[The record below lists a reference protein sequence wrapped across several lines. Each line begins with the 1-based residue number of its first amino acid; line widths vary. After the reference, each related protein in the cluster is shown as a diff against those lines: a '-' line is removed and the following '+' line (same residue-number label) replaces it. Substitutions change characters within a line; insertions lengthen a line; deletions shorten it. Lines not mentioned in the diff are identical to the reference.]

1 MKLRIAQRMAH
12 LGMATAVAVLAPLAA
27 AQEAPV
33 VREGAYWVGS
43 IGDSF
48 AIAAL
53 PLQVNTHGNI
63 IVRKA
68 AGDQVTYRVRQRV
81 RAANEDQ
88 ARALLGGGV
97 KQVSSARG
105 HVVLDLQPISA
116 GSVKTDIEIGVPAQV
131 PTVIIRTQLGGIDV
145 ADFDGAVQL
154 STGGGHIQLGK
165 IGGAVQCFSGAG
177 QIIIERAGG
186 AVECTTV
193 GGNIVVRDAGGQVA
207 LSNQMGGNIRV
218 DKATGDVRAH
228 SAQGMIEI
236 GQAGGAVFADTQGG
250 FIQVGSAR
258 GVQAE
263 SMAGTVRVKNDAG
276 PMNLAA
282 MAGDILAELLSGT
295 RMQDSSLVAG
305 TGDITV
311 LIPSNLALSVMA
323 RNSTGG
329 TPRIV
334 SDFPEIQV
342 TPAKFFQ
349 APMIGQG
356 AINGGGPVLNLN
368 VSSGV
373 IYLRRR

>member
-1 MKLRIAQRMAH
+1 MKLRIAN
-12 LGMATAVAVLAPLAA
+12 LLMATAVVVVGQNAS

-48 AIAAL
+48 GIAAQAR
-53 PLQVNTHGNI
+53 LQVNTRGNVT
-63 IVRKA
+63 VRRE

-81 RAANEDQ
+81 RAASEDQ
-88 ARALLGGGV
+88 ARTLLGGGV
-97 KQVSSARG
+97 RQVSSARG
-105 HVVLDLQPISA
+105 RVVLELQPISA
-116 GSVKTDIEIGVPAQV
+116 GIVKTDIEIGVPAQV
-131 PTVIIRTQLGGIDV
+131 SMVSIQTDLGGIDV
-145 ADFDGAVQL
+145 AEFDGAVQL
-154 STGGGHIQLGK
+154 RTGGGDIQLGK
-165 IGGAVQCFSGAG
+165 IGGTVQCFSGAG
-177 QIIIERAGG
+177 EVVIERAGG
-186 AVECTTV
+186 AINCTTA
-193 GGNIVVRDAGGQVA
+193 GGNMVVRDAGGSVA

-218 DKATGDVRAH
+218 DKAAGDVRAH
-228 SAQGMIEI
+228 SAQGMIEV

-263 SMAGTVRVKNDAG
+263 SMAGTVRVKNDTG
-276 PMNLAA
+276 PMNVAA
-282 MAGDILAELLSGT
+282 MAGNILAELLNGA

-311 LIPSNLALSVMA
+311 LIPSNLAVSVIA

-334 SDFPEIQV
+334 SDFPEIRV
-342 TPAKFFQ
+342 TPSKFFQ
-349 APMIGQG
+349 EPMVGQG
-356 AINGGGPVLNLN
+356 SLNGGGPVLNLN

-373 IYLRRR
+373 IYLRRK

>member
-1 MKLRIAQRMAH
+1 MKLRIAS
-12 LGMATAVAVLAPLAA
+12 LLMATAVVAV

-48 AIAAL
+48 PIAAQSL
-53 PLQVNTHGNI
+53 RVNTRGNVT
-63 IVRKA
+63 VRRV
-68 AGDQVTYRVRQRV
+68 AGDQVTYLVRQRV
-81 RAANEDQ
+81 MAANEDQ
-88 ARALLGGGV
+88 ARTLLGGGS
-97 KQVSSARG
+97 KQVSLQRG
-105 HVVLDLQPISA
+105 RATLDLQPISA
-116 GSVKTDIEIGVPAQV
+116 RIVKTDIEIGVPPQV
-131 PTVIIRTQLGGIDV
+131 STVIIQTELGEINV

-154 STGGGHIQLGK
+154 RTGGGSIQLGK

-177 QIIIERAGG
+177 EVVIERAGG
-186 AVECTTV
+186 AINCTTA
-193 GGNIVVRDAGGQVA
+193 GGNMLVRDGGGSVA

-218 DKATGDVRAH
+218 DKAAGEVRAH
-228 SAQGMIEI
+228 SAQGMIEV

-250 FIQVGSAR
+250 FIQVGSAH

-282 MAGDILAELLSGT
+282 MAGNILAELLNGA

-311 LIPSNLALSVMA
+311 LIPSNLAISVMA

-334 SDFPEIQV
+334 SDFPEIRV
-342 TPAKFFQ
+342 TPSKFFQ
-349 APMIGQG
+349 APMVGQG
-356 AINGGGPVLNLN
+356 ALNGGGPVLNLN

-373 IYLRRR
+373 IYLRRK

>member
-1 MKLRIAQRMAH
+1 MKLGIAN
-12 LGMATAVAVLAPLAA
+12 LLLATAVVAA
-27 AQEAPV
+27 AQEVPI

-48 AIAAL
+48 GIAPQAR
-53 PLQVNTHGNI
+53 LQVSTRGN
-63 IVRKA
+63 VTVHRE
-68 AGDQVTYRVRQRV
+68 AGDQVTYRVQQRV

-97 KQVSSARG
+97 RQVSSTRG
-105 HVVLDLQPISA
+105 RVLLVLHPISA
-116 GSVKTDIEIGVPAQV
+116 GIVKTDIEIGVPPQV
-131 PTVIIRTQLGGIDV
+131 SQVIIQTGQGGINV

-154 STGGGHIQLGK
+154 RTEGGDIQLGK
-165 IGGAVQCFSGAG
+165 IGGTVQCFSGAG
-177 QIIIERAGG
+177 EVVVERAGG
-186 AVECTTV
+186 AIHCSTV
-193 GGNIVVRDAGGQVA
+193 GGNMLVRDAAGPVE

-218 DKATGDVRAH
+218 DKAAGDVRAH
-228 SAQGMIEI
+228 SAQGMIEV

-276 PMNLAA
+276 PMNVAA
-282 MAGDILAELLSGT
+282 MAGNILAELLNGA

-311 LIPSNLALSVMA
+311 LIPSNLAVSVMA

-334 SDFPEIQV
+334 SDFPEIRV
-342 TPAKFFQ
+342 TPSKFFQ
-349 APMIGQG
+349 VPMVGQG
-356 AINGGGPVLNLN
+356 ALNGGGPVLNLN

-373 IYLRRR
+373 IYLRRK

>member
-1 MKLRIAQRMAH
+1 MKLRIAN
-12 LGMATAVAVLAPLAA
+12 LLMATAVVVVIQKAA

-33 VREGAYWVGS
+33 VREGAFWVGS

-48 AIAAL
+48 PIGAQ
-53 PLQVNTHGNI
+53 PLQVNTHGNV
-63 IVRKA
+63 IVRRV

-81 RAANEDQ
+81 RAASEDQ
-88 ARALLGGGV
+88 ARTLLGGGAR
-97 KQVSSARG
+97 QLSSQRG
-105 HVVLDLQPISA
+105 RVVLELQPISA
-116 GSVKTDIEIGVPAQV
+116 GIVRTEIEIGVPAQV
-131 PTVIIRTQLGGIDV
+131 STVIIQNGLGGINV

-154 STGGGHIQLGK
+154 STGGGDIQLGK
-165 IGGAVQCFSGAG
+165 IGGTVQCFSGAG
-177 QIIIERAGG
+177 EVVIEKTGG
-186 AVECTTV
+186 AINCTTV
-193 GGNIVVRDAGGQVA
+193 GGNMLVRDAGGPVA

-218 DKATGDVRAH
+218 DKAAGDVRAH
-228 SAQGMIEI
+228 SAQGMIEV

-282 MAGDILAELLSGT
+282 MAGNILAELLSGA

-305 TGDITV
+305 SGDITV

-323 RNSTGG
+323 RNNTGG
-329 TPRIV
+329 TPRII
-334 SDFPEIQV
+334 SDFPEIRV
-342 TPAKFFQ
+342 TPSKFFQ

-356 AINGGGPVLNLN
+356 SLNGGGPVLNLN

-373 IYLRRR
+373 IYLRRK

>member
-1 MKLRIAQRMAH
+1 MKLPIAS
-12 LGMATAVAVLAPLAA
+12 LWMATATVAF

-43 IGDSF
+43 IDDSF
-48 AIAAL
+48 PISVPSL
-53 PLQVNTHGNI
+53 RVNTRGNVT
-63 IVRKA
+63 VRRES
-68 AGDQVTYRVRQRV
+68 GDEVTYRVRQQV

-88 ARALLGGGV
+88 ARNLLGAGKAQLSLQRGRV
-97 KQVSSARG
+97 VLELLANSARI
-105 HVVLDLQPISA
+105 VR
-116 GSVKTDIEIGVPAQV
+116 TDIEIGVPAQV
-131 PTVIIRTQLGGIDV
+131 STVIIQTSLGGINV

-154 STGGGHIQLGK
+154 NTGGGDIQLAK
-165 IGGAVQCFSGAG
+165 IGGTVQCFSGAG
-177 QIIIERAGG
+177 GVVIERAGG
-186 AVECTTV
+186 AIRCTTV
-193 GGNIVVRDAGGQVA
+193 GGNMLVRDAAGPVE

-218 DKATGDVRAH
+218 DKAAGDVRAH
-228 SAQGMIEI
+228 SAQGMIEV

-263 SMAGTVRVKNDAG
+263 SMAGTVRVKNDTG

-282 MAGDILAELLSGT
+282 MAGNILAELLNGA

-311 LIPSNLALSVMA
+311 LIPSNLAVSVMA
-323 RNSTGG
+323 RNSSGG

-334 SDFPEIQV
+334 SDFPEIRV
-342 TPAKFFQ
+342 TPSKFFQ
-349 APMIGQG
+349 APMVGQG
-356 AINGGGPVLNLN
+356 ALNGGGPVLNLN

-373 IYLRRR
+373 IYLRRK

>member
-1 MKLRIAQRMAH
+1 MKLRIAN
-12 LGMATAVAVLAPLAA
+12 LVMATAVVAA
-27 AQEAPV
+27 AQEASV

-43 IGDSF
+43 VGESF
-48 AIAAL
+48 GIAAQAR
-53 PLQVNTHGNI
+53 LQVNTRGN
-63 IVRKA
+63 VTVHRE

-88 ARALLGGGV
+88 ARTLLGGGM
-97 KQVSSARG
+97 KQVSSLRG
-105 HVVLDLQPISA
+105 RVVLQLQPISF
-116 GSVKTDIEIGVPAQV
+116 GIVKTDIDIGVPAQV
-131 PTVIIRTQLGGIDV
+131 STVIIQTELGGIKV
-145 ADFDGAVQL
+145 TDFDGAVQL
-154 STGGGHIQLGK
+154 STGGGDIQLGK
-165 IGGAVQCFSGAG
+165 IGGTVQCFSGAG
-177 QIIIERAGG
+177 EVIIERAGG
-186 AVECTTV
+186 AINCTTV
-193 GGNIVVRDAGGQVA
+193 GGNMAVRDAGGLVA
-207 LSNQMGGNIRV
+207 LSNQMGGNIHV
-218 DKATGDVRAH
+218 DKAAGDVRAH
-228 SAQGMIEI
+228 SAQGMIEV

-258 GVQAE
+258 GIQAE

-276 PMNLAA
+276 PMNVAA
-282 MAGDILAELLSGT
+282 MAGNILAELLNA

-311 LIPSNLALSVMA
+311 LIPSNLAVSVMA

-334 SDFPEIQV
+334 SDFPEIRV

-349 APMIGQG
+349 NPMVGQG

-373 IYLRRR
+373 IYLRRK

>member
-1 MKLRIAQRMAH
+1 MNLRIANLVMA
-12 LGMATAVAVLAPLAA
+12 AAVVVVVQKAA
-27 AQEAPV
+27 AQEPSV
-33 VREGAYWVGS
+33 VREGAYWVGNV
-43 IGDSF
+43 GDSF
-48 AIAAL
+48 GIAAQAR
-53 PLQVNTHGNI
+53 LQVNTRGN
-63 IVRKA
+63 VTVHRE

-97 KQVSSARG
+97 KQVSSLHGR
-105 HVVLDLQPISA
+105 VVLQLQPISA
-116 GSVKTDIEIGVPAQV
+116 GIVKTDIEIGVPAQV
-131 PTVIIRTQLGGIDV
+131 STVIIQTELGGINV
-145 ADFDGAVQL
+145 ADFEGAVQL
-154 STGGGHIQLGK
+154 STGGGDIQLGK
-165 IGGAVQCFSGAG
+165 IGGSVQCFSGAG
-177 QIIIERAGG
+177 EVIIERAAG
-186 AVECTTV
+186 AINCTTV
-193 GGNIVVRDAGGQVA
+193 GGNMAVRDAGGLVA

-218 DKATGDVRAH
+218 DKAAGDVRAH

-282 MAGDILAELLSGT
+282 MAGNILAELLNGA

-311 LIPSNLALSVMA
+311 LIPSNLAVSVMA

-334 SDFPEIQV
+334 SDFPEIRV
-342 TPAKFFQ
+342 TPSKFFQ
-349 APMIGQG
+349 APMVGQG

-373 IYLRRR
+373 IYLRRK